1 MSKKPELSLSA
12 DHHVHSTFSDGSGSL
27 EDNLEAA
34 RRAGLRHLGFVD
46 HVRSDSDWVPAY
58 AARVAELAAGSDLT
72 LTCGVEAKILNREGL
87 LDLPKDMN
95 GVDRVIAAD
104 HQLPGHT
111 GPLHPGEVRAALE
124 GGRATPSWV
133 VEGLVQ
139 ATIAAMTL
147 RRGLLL
153 AHLFSLLP
161 KVGLAEDDVSDLQI
175 VRLAEAASTSGA
187 LVEVSERWRCPSL
200 RTLQVFRDADVPI
213 VASSDAHSPSAIGR
227 YDYVAFVFAALD
239 TATLQGSV
247 A

>member
-1 MSKKPELSLSA
+1 MPKKPHLSLFA

-58 AARVAELAAGSDLT
+58 AASVAELAAGSDMT

-87 LDLPKDMN
+87 LDLPGDLS
-95 GVDRVIAAD
+95 GVDRIIAAD
-104 HQLPGHT
+104 HQVPGLK
-111 GPLHPGEVRAALE
+111 GPLDPPEVRAALQA
-124 GGRATPSWV
+124 GRASSDWV
-133 VEGLVQ
+133 VEGLVV

-153 AHLFSLLP
+153 AHLFSVLP
-161 KVGLAEDDVSDLQI
+161 KVGLREDEVSDEQI
-175 VRLAEAASTSGA
+175 ARLAEAALASGA

-200 RTLQVFRDADVPI
+200 RAIRVFRDAGVEI
-213 VASSDAHSPSAIGR
+213 VASSDAHSPSDIGR
-227 YDYVAFVFAALD
+227 YDYVASVSAALD
-239 TATLQGSV
+239 PAALPGALV
-247 A
+247 